1 MKAYRKANDASTM
14 KIADTVKTWFKEH
27 DIAKKLI
34 VIFVMILWC
43 LIMMFYFHSSDEM
56 FYRD

>member
-1 MKAYRKANDASTM
+1 M
-14 KIADTVKTWFKEH
+14 KIFDSIKTWFKER

-43 LIMMFYFHSSDEM
+43 LIMIFYFNSGNEV
-56 FYRD
+56 FYHD